1 MHPTRVIRN
10 LPALLA
16 LAAATAAAQPIG
28 PGVQDLPP
36 VVRPADEIDRDLTL
50 ASEQLTQALRP
61 TQPDSRPLGE
71 ARAPLAAAP
80 GAEPAPAAGA
90 STVRTA
96 TALAGVLC
104 VIGGLAWIV
113 RRVARVSGG
122 LGGAL
127 GAGGRAPA
135 GLVEVLARY
144 PLGHRQTLVVLRFD
158 RRVLLCSQSAA
169 GRAGAAS
176 MTTLCELTEAE
187 DVASV
192 LIKARDEAG
201 ESIARGF
208 ERTLREAERLNDAA
222 LETES
227 IRVRVG
233 QGRQGAFR

>member
-1 MHPTRVIRN
+1 MHATRVIRI

-16 LAAATAAAQPIG
+16 LATAPVAAQPVG
-28 PGVQDLPP
+28 PGLQDLPP
-36 VVRPADEIDRDLTL
+36 VVRPADEIDRDLTQT
-50 ASEQLTQALRP
+50 SEQLAQALAPR
-61 TQPDSRPLGE
+61 DSRPLGE
-71 ARAPLAAAP
+71 ARAPLAPAP
-80 GAEPAPAAGA
+80 GIEPTPSTGA
-90 STVRTA
+90 STVKTA

-169 GRAGAAS
+169 GRAGGAS

>member
-1 MHPTRVIRN
+1 MHATRVIRI

-36 VVRPADEIDRDLTL
+36 VVRPADEIDRDLAQT
-50 ASEQLTQALRP
+50 SEQLARALAPRD
-61 TQPDSRPLGE
+61 TRPLGE
-71 ARAPLAAAP
+71 ARAPLTPAA
-80 GAEPAPAAGA
+80 GVEPAPAAGA

-113 RRVARVSGG
+113 RRVARLSGG

-144 PLGHRQTLVVLRFD
+144 PLGHRQTIVVLRFD
-158 RRVLLCSQSAA
+158 RRVLLCSQSAG
-169 GRAGAAS
+169 GRAGGAS

-208 ERTLREAERLNDAA
+208 ERTLREAERINDAA

-233 QGRQGAFR
+233 QGRQGALR